1 MVKVICEILI
11 RLSVIENIHKMMIEG
26 NNLSEKKL
34 RGSGGFVIAKVSDE
48 EQRKGN
54 LGGPDLFLA
63 GVGRLSEDRFS
74 KYYCN
79 KCENEF
85 LGSPGIDYEEPNEDV
100 GEGVTLIEKG
110 EYKCKACKNTIAQYR
125 KFNSPTVVAETLNS
139 RDQLLV
145 SQNTSPGTI
154 HPEVVMEKGEK
165 ADTPAPTTSKTSS
178 TTNTSISQQW
188 GFIPIQSLVGMMA
201 YDTDAMLFGRVR
213 EIGLRKSSEGNMQV
227 SVKIAKES
235 SDGEKAEEVLWNN
248 ISKIGDIVLLDQK
261 ASGVSVPKHSI
272 CPSCGNQNEQ
282 NAVFCEECGAKLD

>member
-1 MVKVICEILI
+1 
-11 RLSVIENIHKMMIEG
+11 MMIEG
-26 NNLSEKKL
+26 NDLAEKKL
-34 RGSGGFVIAKVSDE
+34 RGSGGFVIAKVSEE
-48 EQRKGN
+48 EQRKGT

-79 KCENEF
+79 RCENEF
-85 LGSPGIDYEEPNEDV
+85 LGSPGIDYEQPNEDL

-125 KFNSPTVVAETLNS
+125 KFDSPSVVAKTLPS
-139 RDQLLV
+139 RDQVLV
-145 SQNTSPGTI
+145 GQHTSPDTI
-154 HPEVVMEKGEK
+154 HPEVVMEKGGK
-165 ADTPAPTTSKTSS
+165 TDTNAPTTSTNSS
-178 TTNTSISQQW
+178 TTNKSISQQR

-201 YDTDAMLFGRVR
+201 YNTDAMLFGRVR
-213 EIGLRKSSEGNMQV
+213 EIGLRKSSEGSVQV

-248 ISKIGDIVLLDQK
+248 IWKIGDIVLLEQK
-261 ASGVSVPKHSI
+261 ASAISILNHST
-272 CPSCGNQNEQ
+272 CPSCGHQNEQ

>member
-1 MVKVICEILI
+1 
-11 RLSVIENIHKMMIEG
+11 MMIEG
-26 NNLSEKKL
+26 SDLAEKKL
-34 RGSGGFVIAKVSDE
+34 RGSGGFVIAKVTEE
-48 EQRKGN
+48 EQRKGA

-79 KCENEF
+79 RCENEF
-85 LGSPGIDYEEPNEDV
+85 LGSPGIDYEQPNEDL

-125 KFNSPTVVAETLNS
+125 KFDSPTVVAETPPS
-139 RDQLLV
+139 RDQVLV
-145 SQNTSPGTI
+145 SQHASPDTV
-154 HPEVVMEKGEK
+154 HSEVVMEKGGK
-165 ADTPAPTTSKTSS
+165 TDTNAPTTSTTSS
-178 TTNTSISQQW
+178 ASNKSISQQR

-248 ISKIGDIVLLDQK
+248 ISKIGDIVLLEQK
-261 ASGVSVPKHSI
+261 APGIKPPNHST
-272 CPSCGNQNEQ
+272 CPSCGHQNEQ